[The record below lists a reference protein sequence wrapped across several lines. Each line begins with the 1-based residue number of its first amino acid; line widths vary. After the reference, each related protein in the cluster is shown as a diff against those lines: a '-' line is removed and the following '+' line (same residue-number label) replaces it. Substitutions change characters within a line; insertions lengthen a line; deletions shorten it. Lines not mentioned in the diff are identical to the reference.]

1 MAVATIS
8 WSAGSLWNPVFIS
21 NTDSTAMSPSARPDS
36 TSSLND
42 SLISV
47 LSMARRNRT
56 LVSSSRF
63 HRQRSRS
70 VTLIPDGSRGEHVP
84 VIGRNGRLAVD
95 VGDDSQLTL
104 A

>member
-1 MAVATIS
+1 
-8 WSAGSLWNPVFIS
+8 
-21 NTDSTAMSPSARPDS
+21 MSPSARPDS

-42 SLISV
+42 SLISL
-47 LSMARRNRT
+47 LSIGEAQQDGG
-56 LVSSSRF
+56 VQQQA

-95 VGDDSQLTL
+95 VSDDSQLTL